1 MRILTF
7 ICLVGVVLAIRS
19 THRHHHKQVDPMV
32 VAGELE
38 AEAGGTI
45 VDPDTVAWIVNY
57 AEDMSYMCGCED
69 FHNGREGV
77 QD

>member
-1 MRILTF
+1 MRILTLV
-7 ICLVGVVLAIRS
+7 CLVGVVLAMRA
-19 THRHHHKQVDPMV
+19 THHRQVDPMAI
-32 VAGELE
+32 AGELRDE
-38 AEAGGTI
+38 TGTTI